1 MKVSDDFFTAE
12 VSFTVLNDASLGKIT
27 KALKSAGP
35 YFQSLVAN
43 KVRIRALPRVLF
55 VHDKD
60 HASADSVVGL
70 IDLLGPGGGR
80 QSDEKFPRPAP
91 KPRKPGK
98 PR

>member
-1 MKVSDDFFTAE
+1 VSDDFFTAE
-12 VSFTVLNDASLGKIT
+12 VSFTVLNEASLGKIT
-27 KALKSAGP
+27 KALRSAAP

-43 KVRIRALPRVLF
+43 KVRIRALPRVQF

-80 QSDEKFPRPAP
+80 QSGEKFPRLPSKP
-91 KPRKPGK
+91 KKPRP
-98 PR
+98 PA